1 MKVRK
6 KTYSCSNHNS
16 FLSMMDEAI
25 SGKTGFT
32 SDAGYCYVGAVESEG
47 RTFVVSLLACGWPN
61 NKTYKWKDMKKL
73 ATYGIDNFHYSTVD
87 ELPLL
92 DDILVNDGIPETGNL
107 FEEAK
112 VAVQVERQEEPL
124 SVLMKNSEQIEVK
137 VQQED
142 SILAPVSVGTQVGQV
157 SYLLN
162 DEVIVRY
169 PIVVAKNVRKQ
180 DFAWTFSKIL
190 EMYAF

>member
-1 MKVRK
+1 M
-6 KTYSCSNHNS
+6 
-16 FLSMMDEAI
+16 
-25 SGKTGFT
+25 
-32 SDAGYCYVGAVESEG
+32 
-47 RTFVVSLLACGWPN
+47 
-61 NKTYKWKDMKKL
+61 
-73 ATYGIDNFHYSTVD
+73 
-87 ELPLL
+87 
-92 DDILVNDGIPETGNL
+92 
-107 FEEAK
+107 
-112 VAVQVERQEEPL
+112 
-124 SVLMKNSEQIEVK
+124 
-137 VQQED
+137 QQED